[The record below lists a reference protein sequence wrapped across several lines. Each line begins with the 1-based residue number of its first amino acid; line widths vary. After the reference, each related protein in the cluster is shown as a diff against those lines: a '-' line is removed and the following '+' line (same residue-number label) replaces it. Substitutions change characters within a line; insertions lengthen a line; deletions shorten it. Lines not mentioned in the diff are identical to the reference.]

1 VERWLSS
8 PSYEI
13 DNGYQVAE
21 DGGMPRSHHP
31 RSAVLSVALAAGAL
45 LLSGCGA
52 DEADGAGVAQDAEG
66 RATVLAGFY
75 PLEFV
80 TGRVGGDRVSVSSL
94 TPPGVEAHDL
104 ELTPR
109 DVAGIGESDLVV
121 YLEGFQPAV
130 DEAVSQEA
138 SDSAFE
144 VGAVAGLDV
153 EAGEHSHDQDDEPH
167 GDETHRDEAHE
178 DDHDGTDPH
187 FWLDPTK
194 LAAVA
199 EGTADRLAE
208 LDPEGE
214 QEFRDNADALVAEL
228 EALDEEM
235 TAGLSTCE
243 TRTMVV
249 SHEAYG
255 YLAARYD
262 LEQVGIAGLTPDDE
276 PSAAQMAELVTFVR
290 DSDIRTVYYETLV
303 SPAVAETIATEAGV
317 ETAVLDPI
325 EGLTDESQGADYLEV
340 MRANLANLQAGQPCP

>member
-1 VERWLSS
+1 MPLS
-8 PSYEI
+8 
-13 DNGYQVAE
+13 V
-21 DGGMPRSHHP
+21 HP
-31 RSAVLSVALAAGAL
+31 RAAILSVALAAGAL
-45 LLSGCGA
+45 VLSACGA
-52 DEADGAGVAQDAEG
+52 EQADGAGTAQDAEG
-66 RATVLAGFY
+66 GVTVLAGFY

-80 TGRVGGDRVSVSSL
+80 AARVGGDRVSVSSL

-109 DVAGIGESDLVV
+109 DVAGIGEADVVV

-130 DEAVSQEA
+130 DEAVMREA
-138 SDSAFE
+138 SDSSFE
-144 VGAVAGLDV
+144 VGAVADLDV
-153 EAGEHSHDQDDEPH
+153 EAE
-167 GDETHRDEAHE
+167 
-178 DDHDGTDPH
+178 GTDPH

-199 EGTADRLAE
+199 EGAADRLAE

-214 QEFRDNADALVAEL
+214 QGFRDNAAALVAEL

-235 TAGLSTCE
+235 TTGLSTCE

-255 YLAARYD
+255 HLAARYD
-262 LEQVGIAGLTPDDE
+262 LEQVGISGLTPDDE

-290 DSDIRTVYYETLV
+290 DNDIRTVYYETLV
-303 SPAVAETIATEAGV
+303 SPAVAETIAAEAGV

-325 EGLTDESQGADYLEV
+325 EGLTDDSQGTDYLEI
-340 MRANLANLQAGQPCP
+340 MRANLSNLQAGQPCP

>member
-1 VERWLSS
+1 
-8 PSYEI
+8 
-13 DNGYQVAE
+13 
-21 DGGMPRSHHP
+21 MPRPP
-31 RSAVLSVALAAGAL
+31 RPRAAVVSVALAASAL
-45 LLSGCGA
+45 VLAGC
-52 DEADGAGVAQDAEG
+52 DSERADGAGTAQDGEG
-66 RATVLAGFY
+66 GLTVLAGFY

-80 TGRVGGDRVSVSSL
+80 VARVGGDRVSVSSL

-109 DVAGIGESDLVV
+109 DVAGIGDADLVV

-138 SDSAFE
+138 PDSSFE
-144 VGAVAGLDV
+144 VGTVGDLDLDV
-153 EAGEHSHDQDDEPH
+153 EADDH
-167 GDETHRDEAHE
+167 AHE
-178 DDHDGTDPH
+178 GTDPH

-208 LDPEGE
+208 LDPEGA
-214 QEFRDNADALVAEL
+214 QGFRDNAAALVAEL
-228 EALDEEM
+228 AALDEEM
-235 TAGLSTCE
+235 TTGLSTCE
-243 TRTMVV
+243 TRAMVV

-262 LEQVGIAGLTPDDE
+262 LEQVGISGLTPDDE
-276 PSAAQMAELVTFVR
+276 PSAAQLAELVTFVR
-290 DSDIRTVYYETLV
+290 DNDIRTVYYETLV
-303 SPAVAETIATEAGV
+303 SPDVADTIAAETGV

-325 EGLTDESQGADYLEV
+325 EGLTDDSQGTDYLEI

>member
-1 VERWLSS
+1 
-8 PSYEI
+8 
-13 DNGYQVAE
+13 
-21 DGGMPRSHHP
+21 MPRSH
-31 RSAVLSVALAAGAL
+31 RARAAVVSVALAAGAL
-45 LLSGCGA
+45 VLAGCGS
-52 DEADGAGVAQDAEG
+52 EQADGAGTAQDAEG
-66 RATVLAGFY
+66 GLTVLAGFY

-80 TGRVGGDRVSVSSL
+80 AARVGGDRVSVSSL

-104 ELTPR
+104 ELAPR
-109 DVAGIGESDLVV
+109 DVAGIGDADLVV

-138 SDSAFE
+138 PDSSFE
-144 VGAVAGLDV
+144 VGGVADLDV
-153 EAGEHSHDQDDEPH
+153 EAGEHSHESTDAAHAEDEHADETHQDDEH
-167 GDETHRDEAHE
+167 AHE
-178 DDHDGTDPH
+178 GTDRH

-214 QEFRDNADALVAEL
+214 QGFRDHAADLVAEL
-228 EALDEEM
+228 AALDEEM
-235 TAGLSTCE
+235 TMGLSTCE

-262 LEQVGIAGLTPDDE
+262 LEQVGISGLTPDDE
-276 PSAAQMAELVTFVR
+276 PSAAQMAELVAFVR
-290 DSDIRTVYYETLV
+290 DNDIRTVYYETLV
-303 SPAVAETIATEAGV
+303 SPDVAETIAAEAGV

-325 EGLTDESQGADYLEV
+325 EGLTDDSQGTDYLEI

>member
-1 VERWLSS
+1 
-8 PSYEI
+8 
-13 DNGYQVAE
+13 
-21 DGGMPRSHHP
+21 MPRSHPP
-31 RSAVLSVALAAGAL
+31 RSAVLSVALVAGAL
-45 LLSGCGA
+45 VLSGCGA

-66 RATVLAGFY
+66 GATILAGFY

-80 TGRVGGDRVSVSSL
+80 AGRVGGDRVSVSSL

-130 DEAVSQEA
+130 DAAVSQEA
-138 SDSAFE
+138 SDSSFE

-153 EAGEHSHDQDDEPH
+153 EAGEHSDDH
-167 GDETHRDEAHE
+167 ADETREDDNAHEDEAHE

-194 LAAVA
+194 LATVA

-214 QEFRDNADALVAEL
+214 QEFRDNAAALVAEL

-235 TAGLSTCE
+235 TAGLVTCE

-290 DSDIRTVYYETLV
+290 DRDIRTVYYETLV
-303 SPAVAETIATEAGV
+303 SPAVAETIAAEAGV

-325 EGLTDESQGADYLEV
+325 EGLIDESQGTDYLEI
-340 MRANLANLQAGQPCP
+340 MRANLANLKAGQPCP

>member
-1 VERWLSS
+1 V
-8 PSYEI
+8 
-13 DNGYQVAE
+13 
-21 DGGMPRSHHP
+21 
-31 RSAVLSVALAAGAL
+31 SVALAAGAL
-45 LLSGCGA
+45 VLAGCGS
-52 DEADGAGVAQDAEG
+52 EQADGAGTEQEAEG
-66 RATVLAGFY
+66 GLMVLAGFY

-80 TGRVGGDRVSVSSL
+80 AARVGGDRVSVSSL

-104 ELTPR
+104 ELAPR
-109 DVAGIGESDLVV
+109 DVAGIGDADLVV

-138 SDSAFE
+138 PDTSFE
-144 VGAVAGLDV
+144 VGAVADLDV
-153 EAGEHSHDQDDEPH
+153 EAGEHSHEGTDEEHVEDDHAAKEH
-167 GDETHRDEAHE
+167 AEDDHADETHAD
-178 DDHDGTDPH
+178 DDHASEGTDPH

-194 LAAVA
+194 LARVA
-199 EGTADRLAE
+199 EGTADRLAG

-214 QEFRDNADALVAEL
+214 QGFRDNAAALVAEL

-235 TAGLSTCE
+235 TTGLSSCE

-262 LEQVGIAGLTPDDE
+262 LEQVGISGLTPDDE
-276 PSAAQMAELVTFVR
+276 PSAAQMAELVAFVR
-290 DSDIRTVYYETLV
+290 DNDIRTVYYETLV
-303 SPAVAETIATEAGV
+303 SPDVADTIAAEAGV

-325 EGLTDESQGADYLEV
+325 EGLTDDSQGTDYLEI

>member
-1 VERWLSS
+1 V
-8 PSYEI
+8 
-13 DNGYQVAE
+13 
-21 DGGMPRSHHP
+21 
-31 RSAVLSVALAAGAL
+31 SVALAAGAL
-45 LLSGCGA
+45 VLAGCGS
-52 DEADGAGVAQDAEG
+52 EQADGAGTTQDAEG
-66 RATVLAGFY
+66 GLTVLAGFY

-80 TGRVGGDRVSVSSL
+80 TARVGGDRVSVSSL

-104 ELTPR
+104 ELAPR
-109 DVAGIGESDLVV
+109 DVARIGDADLVV
-121 YLEGFQPAV
+121 HLEGFQPAV

-138 SDSAFE
+138 SDSSFE
-144 VGAVAGLDV
+144 VGAVADLDV
-153 EAGEHSHDQDDEPH
+153 EVGEHSHE
-167 GDETHRDEAHE
+167 GTDEAHAE
-178 DDHDGTDPH
+178 DDDDHTHDATDPH

-214 QEFRDNADALVAEL
+214 QGFRDNAADLVAEL

-235 TAGLSTCE
+235 TMGLSTCE

-255 YLAARYD
+255 YLAARFD
-262 LEQVGIAGLTPDDE
+262 LEQVGISGLTADDE
-276 PSAAQMAELVTFVR
+276 PSAAQMAELVAFVR
-290 DSDIRTVYYETLV
+290 DNDIRTVYYETLV
-303 SPAVAETIATEAGV
+303 SPDVADTIAAEAGV

-325 EGLTDESQGADYLEV
+325 EGLTDESQGSDYLEI

>member
-1 VERWLSS
+1 
-8 PSYEI
+8 
-13 DNGYQVAE
+13 
-21 DGGMPRSHHP
+21 MPRSP
-31 RSAVLSVALAAGAL
+31 RPRVAVLSVALAVGAL
-45 LLSGCGA
+45 VLAGCGS
-52 DEADGAGVAQDAEG
+52 EQADGAGTTQDAEG
-66 RATVLAGFY
+66 GLTVLAGFY

-80 TGRVGGDRVSVSSL
+80 AARVGGDRVSVSSL

-104 ELTPR
+104 ELAPR
-109 DVAGIGESDLVV
+109 DVAGIGDADLVV

-138 SDSAFE
+138 PDSSFE
-144 VGAVAGLDV
+144 VGAVADLDI
-153 EAGEHSHDQDDEPH
+153 EAGEHSDEGTDEAH
-167 GDETHRDEAHE
+167 AEDEHENEDEDADEAHADETHE
-178 DDHDGTDPH
+178 DDDHAHDGTDPH

-214 QEFRDNADALVAEL
+214 DEFRDNAAALVAEL

-235 TAGLSTCE
+235 TTGLSACE

-262 LEQVGIAGLTPDDE
+262 LEQIGISDLTPDDE
-276 PSAAQMAELVTFVR
+276 PSAAQMAELVAFVR
-290 DSDIRTVYYETLV
+290 DHDIRTVYYETLV
-303 SPAVAETIATEAGV
+303 SPDVAETIAAEAGV

-325 EGLTDESQGADYLEV
+325 EGLTDDSQGTDYLEI

>member
-1 VERWLSS
+1 
-8 PSYEI
+8 
-13 DNGYQVAE
+13 
-21 DGGMPRSHHP
+21 MPRSRRP
-31 RSAVLSVALAAGAL
+31 RAAVMSVALAAGAL
-45 LLSGCGA
+45 VLAGCGT
-52 DEADGAGVAQDAEG
+52 EQADGAGTAQDAEG
-66 RATVLAGFY
+66 GVTVLAGFY

-80 TGRVGGDRVSVSSL
+80 AARVGGDRVSVSSL

-109 DVAGIGESDLVV
+109 DVAGIGDADLVV

-138 SDSAFE
+138 PDSSFE
-144 VGAVAGLDV
+144 AGAVADLDV
-153 EAGEHSHDQDDEPH
+153 EAGEHSHEGTD
-167 GDETHRDEAHE
+167 E
-178 DDHDGTDPH
+178 DDHADEGMDPH

-199 EGTADRLAE
+199 GATADLLAQ

-214 QEFRDNADALVAEL
+214 QGFRDNAAALVADL

-235 TAGLSTCE
+235 TTGLSTCE

-262 LEQVGIAGLTPDDE
+262 LDQVGISGLTPDDE

-290 DSDIRTVYYETLV
+290 DNHIRTVYYETLV
-303 SPAVAETIATEAGV
+303 SPDVADTIAAEAGV

-325 EGLTDESQGADYLEV
+325 EGLTDDSQGTDYLEI